1 MNKNKILVVL
11 GGNSKEREISIKTGR
26 ACIAAIKRLG
36 YKVKTFDPKKESF
49 FQIKN
54 SKSDIIFNALHGEE
68 GEDGYAQGFFEY
80 AKIPYT
86 HSGVLS
92 SMNAM
97 NKLISKKI
105 FIKNNIK
112 TPKFIVVKK
121 IILFF
126 EI

>member
-68 GEDGYAQGFFEY
+68 GEDGYTDAEFHKRKIEFEKQVR
-80 AKIPYT
+80 ADERK
-86 HSGVLS
+86 
-92 SMNAM
+92 
-97 NKLISKKI
+97 
-105 FIKNNIK
+105 
-112 TPKFIVVKK
+112 
-121 IILFF
+121 
-126 EI
+126 